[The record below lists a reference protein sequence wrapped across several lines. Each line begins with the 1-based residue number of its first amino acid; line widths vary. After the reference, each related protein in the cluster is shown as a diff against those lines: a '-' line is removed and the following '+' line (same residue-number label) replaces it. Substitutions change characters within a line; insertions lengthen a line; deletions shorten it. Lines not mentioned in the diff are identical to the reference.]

1 MNIKKVVNARKI
13 GSFSLRNDGSPQK
26 IKLDYLFGLNND
38 ILVDNSPRVYIFTVD
53 KVIKKI
59 GGSSQTGG
67 IRGTMSFY
75 VNAMAGSPG
84 VPRFVIHLLIEA
96 ELRQNRK
103 VELYII
109 TSPRVNATIN
119 GFFGQEIMEIS
130 SFKEME
136 NLCKTDYFNEENRYP
151 DWNFQE
157 NKEPYPSREA
167 RLHLQ
172 YHQGRLD
179 R

>member
-1 MNIKKVVNARKI
+1 MLINKVVNAKKI
-13 GSFSLRNDGSPQK
+13 GSFVLRNDGSPQK
-26 IKLDYLFGLNND
+26 IKINYLLGLPNE

-53 KVIKKI
+53 GVIKKI
-59 GGSSQTGG
+59 GGSSQKGG
-67 IRGTMSFY
+67 IKGTMSFY
-75 VNAMAGSPG
+75 VGAMAGSPG

-96 ELRQNRK
+96 ELRQNKR
-103 VELYII
+103 VELYMI

-136 NLCKTDYFNEENRYP
+136 NLCKSDYFNDENCYP

-157 NKEPYPSREA
+157 NNAPYPAREA
-167 RLHLQ
+167 RLHVQ
-172 YHQGRLD
+172 YHQDRLG
-179 R
+179 